1 MNQFPLTVRCLAAAL
16 IAVAVSGCGARGF
29 KKDGAS
35 HDDFMTDYRQCMYEA
50 NTAPNRCYPGT
61 GFCGRDE
68 YRNACMERKGWSI
81 TRDQG
86 NYQVPR

>member
-1 MNQFPLTVRCLAAAL
+1 VQIPRTQRLLILLAMLSLAA
-16 IAVAVSGCGARGF
+16 CGVRGF

-35 HDDFMTDYRQCMYEA
+35 HEAFMTDYRQCMYEA

-68 YRNACMERKGWSI
+68 YRNACMERKGWRI
-81 TRDQG
+81 TREDG
-86 NYQVPR
+86 NFQVPH